1 MTCESITLSNST
13 QEEIG
18 MKNQGRI
25 LRLITFTLLLLC
37 SSSFSYAATILQD
50 LSAASTIETVKKRG
64 VLKVGMDIF
73 QPWAMKDKNGK
84 LIGFEIDVATRLAE
98 DMGVKVEFMPTAWSG
113 IIPALLTGKFDVIIG
128 GMGITAQR
136 ALQVNFTQPYEFSG
150 MSIVAHK
157 KLAAGFDSLEDF
169 NKPEVQIAV
178 KLGTTAAA
186 AAKKFLPKAK
196 LRMFDTEPQAY
207 QELRNGN
214 VHAVVGSAP
223 RPAYEAVDYSD
234 SLFLPIQGTF
244 TKEPIGF
251 AMRKGDPDTLA
262 FFNSWITIVKLE
274 GWLEKRHNY
283 WFGTKDWI
291 KQVE

>member
-1 MTCESITLSNST
+1 
-13 QEEIG
+13 
-18 MKNQGRI
+18 MKRHSSFSYLLI
-25 LRLITFTLLLLC
+25 LAIVAVFF
-37 SSSFSYAATILQD
+37 SSFSYASSVQQD
-50 LSAASTIETVKKRG
+50 IVTSSTIEAIKKRG

-98 DMGVKVEFMPTAWSG
+98 DIGVKVEFAPTAWSG

-128 GMGITAQR
+128 GMGITPKR
-136 ALQVNFTQPYEFSG
+136 ALQVNFSQPYDYSG

-157 KLAAGFDSLEDF
+157 KLAAGFDSLEAF
-169 NKPEVQIAV
+169 NKSDVEIAV

-186 AAKKFLPKAK
+186 AAKSFLPKAT

-207 QELRNGN
+207 QELRNGK
-214 VHAVVGSAP
+214 VHAVVGNAP

-234 SLFLPIQGTF
+234 TLFLPVEGTF

-251 AMRKGDPDTLA
+251 AMRKGDPDSLA
-262 FFNSWITIVKLE
+262 FFNSWITVVTLE
-274 GWLEKRHNY
+274 GWLQERHNY
-283 WFGTKDWI
+283 WFGTKDWSD
-291 KQVE
+291 QVE

>member
-1 MTCESITLSNST
+1 MKRPGSFLYLITL
-13 QEEIG
+13 
-18 MKNQGRI
+18 
-25 LRLITFTLLLLC
+25 TLLLLC
-37 SSSFSYAATILQD
+37 IGSFSHGATIQQD
-50 LSAASTIETVKKRG
+50 ISAASTIETIKKRG

-98 DMGVKVEFMPTAWSG
+98 DMGVKVEFLPTAWSG

-128 GMGITAQR
+128 GMGITPQR
-136 ALQVNFTQPYEFSG
+136 ALQVNFTQPYEYSG

-157 KLAAGFDSLEDF
+157 KVAAGFDSLEDF

-186 AAKKFLPKAK
+186 AAKKFLPEAK
-196 LRMFDTEPQAY
+196 LRLFDTEPQAY

-223 RPAYEAVDYSD
+223 RPAYEAVDYSET
-234 SLFLPIQGTF
+234 LFLPVEETF

-262 FFNSWITIVKLE
+262 FFNSWITVATLE
-274 GWLEKRHNY
+274 GWLEERHNY
-283 WFGTKDWI
+283 WFGSKDWI
-291 KQVE
+291 GQVE

>member
-1 MTCESITLSNST
+1 
-13 QEEIG
+13 
-18 MKNQGRI
+18 MKKQHRI
-25 LRLITFTLLLLC
+25 LHLTTFALLLLC
-37 SSSFSYAATILQD
+37 FAGFSYAANIQQEISST
-50 LSAASTIETVKKRG
+50 STIETIKKRG

-98 DMGVKVEFMPTAWSG
+98 DMGVKVEFQPTAWSG

-128 GMGITAQR
+128 GMGITPQR
-136 ALQVNFTQPYEFSG
+136 ALQVNFTQPYDYSG
-150 MSIVAHK
+150 MGIVAHK
-157 KLAAGFDSLEDF
+157 KVAAGFDSLEDF

-186 AAKKFLPKAK
+186 AAKKFLPQAK
-196 LRMFDTEPQAY
+196 LRMFDSEPQAY

-214 VHAVVGSAP
+214 VHAVIGNAP

-234 SLFLPIQGTF
+234 SLFLPVEGTF

-262 FFNSWITIVKLE
+262 FFNSWITVATLE
-274 GWLEKRHNY
+274 GWLKERHSY
-283 WFGTKDWI
+283 WFDSKDWQS
-291 KQVE
+291 QVE

>member
-1 MTCESITLSNST
+1 MKKLGLLAGAVTLISV
-13 QEEIG
+13 
-18 MKNQGRI
+18 
-25 LRLITFTLLLLC
+25 LLLG
-37 SSSFSYAATILQD
+37 SSFSCAASLQQEI
-50 LSAASTIETVKKRG
+50 SAASTIETIKKRG

-98 DMGVKVEFMPTAWSG
+98 DMGVKVEFLPTAWSG

-128 GMGITAQR
+128 GMGITPQR

-150 MSIVAHK
+150 MGIVAHK

-169 NKPEVQIAV
+169 NKPDVQIAV

-186 AAKKFLPKAK
+186 AAKKFLPQAK

-223 RPAYEAVDYSD
+223 RPAYEAVDYSET
-234 SLFLPIQGTF
+234 LFLPVEGTF
-244 TKEPIGF
+244 TREPIGF
-251 AMRKGDPDTLA
+251 AIRKGDPDTLA
-262 FFNSWITIVKLE
+262 FFNSWITVVTLE
-274 GWLEKRHNY
+274 EWLEERHNY
-283 WFGTKDWI
+283 WFATKDWESQI
-291 KQVE
+291 E

>member
-1 MTCESITLSNST
+1 MRKKSSFLHLITLT
-13 QEEIG
+13 I
-18 MKNQGRI
+18 
-25 LRLITFTLLLLC
+25 LLLC
-37 SSSFSYAATILQD
+37 MSSFSYGATIQQD
-50 LSAASTIETVKKRG
+50 ITAASTIETIKKRG

-84 LIGFEIDVATRLAE
+84 LIGFEIDVATRLAK
-98 DMGVKVEFMPTAWSG
+98 DMGVKVEFLPTAWSG

-128 GMGITAQR
+128 GMGITPQR
-136 ALQVNFTQPYEFSG
+136 ALQVNFSQPYDYSG

-157 KLAAGFDSLEDF
+157 KVAAGFASLEDF

-186 AAKKFLPKAK
+186 AAKKFLPNAK

-214 VHAVVGSAP
+214 VHAVVGNAP
-223 RPAYEAVDYSD
+223 RPAYEAVDYSET
-234 SLFLPIQGTF
+234 LFLPVQGTF

-251 AMRKGDPDTLA
+251 AMRKGDPDALA
-262 FFNSWITIVKLE
+262 FFNSWITLATLE
-274 GWLEKRHNY
+274 GWLEERHNY
-283 WFGTKDWI
+283 WFGSKDWSNQI
-291 KQVE
+291 E

>member
-1 MTCESITLSNST
+1 MKKQGLLAGAVTL
-13 QEEIG
+13 I
-18 MKNQGRI
+18 
-25 LRLITFTLLLLC
+25 TLLLV
-37 SSSFSYAATILQD
+37 SSSFSYAASLQQEI
-50 LSAASTIETVKKRG
+50 SAASTIETIKKRG

-98 DMGVKVEFMPTAWSG
+98 DMGVKVEFLPTAWSG

-128 GMGITAQR
+128 GMGITPQR

-150 MSIVAHK
+150 MGIVAHK
-157 KLAAGFDSLEDF
+157 KLAAGFDSLDDF

-186 AAKKFLPKAK
+186 AAKKFMPQAK

-214 VHAVVGSAP
+214 VHAVVGNAP
-223 RPAYEAVDYSD
+223 RPAYEAVDYSET
-234 SLFLPIQGTF
+234 LFLPVKDTF

-251 AMRKGDPDTLA
+251 AIRKGDPDSLA
-262 FFNSWITIVKLE
+262 FFNSWITVMTLD
-274 GWLEKRHNY
+274 GWLEERHNY
-283 WFGTKDWI
+283 WFATKDWLN
-291 KQVE
+291 QVE